1 MFHSA
6 SMQPK
11 SIDVYGLHTW
21 LTSEEENPVII
32 DVRED
37 VELNIAKF
45 PFTEISIPISQVTIE
60 LVESKLEKFSKK
72 KFVVLCHRG
81 IRSYNFGLWLLEN
94 GIIDE
99 VWNLSEGIDGWSRD
113 IDPSIPRY

>member
-1 MFHSA
+1 
-6 SMQPK
+6 MQPK
-11 SIDVYGLHTW
+11 SIDAYGLQKW
-21 LTSEEENPVII
+21 LTSLEDKPIII

-37 VELNIAKF
+37 MELRIANF
-45 PFTEISIPISQVTIE
+45 PFTEIFIPISQVSIE
-60 LVESKLEKFSKK
+60 FVKSKLHKFSKK

-81 IRSYNFGLWLLEN
+81 IRSYNFGQWLLDN
-94 GIIDE
+94 GIIHE